1 MASSIASTAR
11 ASMAVFRFRC
21 SLYTVLGWLHER
33 NDADAGWILLRLA
46 RVCQWARDDLRTIEL
61 LQIPLVGFNRKP
73 QVLQCEGPVC
83 SLSHRRF
90 ALLPVDAEQR
100 TRNLTC
106 NARTRCGSG
115 VRMAQ
120 SPGGEGS
127 RDLKGGVPRVVVDA

>member
-61 LQIPLVGFNRKP
+61 LQISLVGFNCKP
-73 QVLQCEGPVC
+73 QVLRCKGPVY

-100 TRNLTC
+100 TRTLIC
-106 NARTRCGSG
+106 NART
-115 VRMAQ
+115 
-120 SPGGEGS
+120 P
-127 RDLKGGVPRVVVDA
+127 